1 MKKIYVLLFLLSG
14 TFLFGQAQLH
24 EPFAGTNALNTNG
37 WTTHS
42 GTSGQL
48 QLLTTASDT
57 GNSLSFSGL
66 TTSTGNRVSIISG
79 NSEDVNKALPSTL
92 TGDVYYSALVKPL
105 NTTGLAANSAAG
117 DYFLALS
124 NQVGASVTSFPARL
138 YIKQGS
144 VANTVALGVLN
155 NSGGTA
161 APTYTNIDL
170 PVGTTVLIV
179 VKYNLATNSASLW
192 INPTPG
198 NTEPAPDK
206 TNATGTTTAPA
217 LIASMVIRQGATTGN
232 VEIDEIRVDNTWAL
246 VTPNT
251 APSTDPTISIST
263 PGNGSTIPPTSSFN
277 VTFSVQNFTVAA
289 ASAGDGFIN
298 YIVDGGTTVDK
309 FDTTPISLTLG
320 AGTHTVDMELV
331 DNGGAPLSPP
341 ATASVS
347 FTIASLNPIADIA
360 TLRAQPTGATNFYQL
375 TGEATVTFAVAA
387 RNQIFMQDATAGIL
401 IDDASNIIS
410 TAYAQGDGMTGLKG
424 TLNLFNGIIQFL
436 PIENPGTPSSTGNTV
451 TPKVITLA
459 ELNANFDAY
468 ESQIVKIAG
477 VTIDPTNV
485 TFTTAPATNYA
496 INVGAEVSVL
506 RTQHP
511 ESGLEGVTIPT
522 APIDLFGIVS
532 EFTATSQL
540 FPFYDFVNTPPPAL
554 LSTEDF
560 GFNSGSFKIYPNPVS
575 TGFVNIVSAQ
585 NGSKTVAVYDILG
598 KQMLRTQL
606 NGTTLDVS
614 QLNNGIYILKIEE
627 NGKTTSKKLIVQ
639 K

>member
-1 MKKIYVLLFLLSG
+1 MKKIYVLLFLL
-14 TFLFGQAQLH
+14 
-24 EPFAGTNALNTNG
+24 LNFT
-37 WTTHS
+37 
-42 GTSGQL
+42 
-48 QLLTTASDT
+48 
-57 GNSLSFSGL
+57 
-66 TTSTGNRVSIISG
+66 
-79 NSEDVNKALPSTL
+79 
-92 TGDVYYSALVKPL
+92 
-105 NTTGLAANSAAG
+105 
-117 DYFLALS
+117 
-124 NQVGASVTSFPARL
+124 VGAQTPILTAIVD
-138 YIKQGS
+138 GDC
-144 VANTVALGVLN
+144 
-155 NSGGTA
+155 SGGTPKMLEIYA
-161 APTYTNIDL
+161 NGTVDFSNFALENQTN
-170 PVGTTVLIV
+170 VGTTWGVNTSLSSFGIVTDDFVYVTSVADLTILNQEFPSTVGKQVLVSSVINLNGDDRIRIV
-179 VKYNLATNSASLW
+179 QGTTVIDQFGVDGLDGSGTTWETTDSYAKRLDGTSPDGGFTEVNWNIPGPASLDLQG
-192 INPTPG
+192 ICQG
-198 NTEPAPDK
+198 
-206 TNATGTTTAPA
+206 GTAFETLMGGIGTFSPSA
-217 LIASMVIRQGATTGN
+217 
-232 VEIDEIRVDNTWAL
+232 
-246 VTPNT
+246 
-251 APSTDPTISIST
+251 STDPTISISS

-277 VTFSVQNFTVAA
+277 VTFSVQNFAVATP
-289 ASAGDGFIN
+289 SAGDGFIN

-331 DNGGAPLSPP
+331 DNAGAPLSPT

-347 FTIASLNPIADIA
+347 FTIATLNPIADIA

-387 RNQIFMQDATAGIL
+387 RNQIFIQDATAGIL
-401 IDDASNIIS
+401 IDDASNTIA

-424 TLNLFNGIIQFL
+424 TLNLFNGIFQFL

-459 ELNANFDAY
+459 ELNTNFDAY

-496 INVGAEVSVL
+496 INVGADVSVL

-511 ESGLEGVTIPT
+511 ESGLQGVTIPVT
-522 APIDLFGIVS
+522 PIDVYGIVS
-532 EFTATSQL
+532 EFTAASQL

-560 GFNSGSFKIYPNPVS
+560 GINSGSFKVYPNPVS
-575 TGFVNIVSAQ
+575 TGIVNIVSAQ
-585 NGSKTVAVYDILG
+585 NGSKTVVVFDILG